1 MKKNLKHYLSLK
13 YPITIETYLEDGET
27 RYSLEIP
34 DLPGCGA
41 GGETIEEAMKK
52 LEDAKELWIAASLKR
67 NLDIPEPVS
76 EKDFSGRFLLRIPTR
91 LHMAL
96 TRQAKKEGQSLNQYV
111 RSILEWHMYRTSLPE
126 VRAIRVAP
134 LSYPEEELTNSA
146 SSSSIATFSPSYP
159 KTKEQFPAQAAGGA

>member
-1 MKKNLKHYLSLK
+1 MKKNLKYYLSLK
-13 YPITIETYLEDGET
+13 YPITVDTYLEDGEA

-111 RSILEWHMYRTSLPE
+111 RSILEWHMYRISGPE
-126 VRAIRVAP
+126 TITIKAAP
-134 LSYPEEELTNSA
+134 TNYSEEELTA
-146 SSSSIATFSPSYP
+146 SSSDIPAFPRRYSQ
-159 KTKEQFPAQAAGGA
+159 TKEQFPAQAAGGV